1 MARKNVNDRG
11 ATLWREN
18 EARQKNSSGSGYCP
32 KQILTC
38 IDLQNIL
45 TERFQDWTDQD
56 KVPGPGI
63 SHLNLGGGGCCSEH
77 QFKFSETEFSWQ
89 LTFVKFTWERQI
101 GIYFENLQDEVRS
114 DFRYLDQLRV
124 GQWSISWRMERRPK
138 QETKSQWFLVG
149 QRYVRYSTYG

>member
-63 SHLNLGGGGCCSEH
+63 SNLNLGEGGGVAVQSIT
-77 QFKFSETEFSWQ
+77 SS
-89 LTFVKFTWERQI
+89 LERL
-101 GIYFENLQDEVRS
+101 NSVDN
-114 DFRYLDQLRV
+114 
-124 GQWSISWRMERRPK
+124 
-138 QETKSQWFLVG
+138 
-149 QRYVRYSTYG
+149 